1 MSRPG
6 PIAQSRAHLA
16 SVGEDYFEHMRFAAT
31 VGSLMVAAGLACL
44 LHAVLPAVFPDKAS
58 RTIRHLHR
66 VIEQRERVESL
77 GNRAEGGLL
86 TLGLLSLVCAL
97 LPWIVGA
104 NLEVAAP
111 LSLLSLGFPAAAFA
125 SA

>member
-44 LHAVLPAVFPDKAS
+44 LHALLPAVFPDRAS
-58 RTIRHLHR
+58 RTIRRLHQ
-66 VIEQRERVESL
+66 VIERREQAAAL
-77 GNRAEGGLL
+77 ADWPEGGLL
-86 TLGLLSLVCAL
+86 TLGLLSLLCAL
-97 LPWIVGA
+97 LPWAVGA
-104 NLEVAAP
+104 DLGVAAP
-111 LSLLSLGFPAAAFA
+111 LTLLSLGFPAAAFA
-125 SA
+125 AG